1 MQFRIARAMHHKSTT
16 TLSIELFLLLDCG
29 LLIILSLPSSVS
41 SSDISF
47 FRIIC
52 RFLDDNDFFCQKYL
66 CFICRKL
73 SRFSRLGRITLSIP
87 SPQQLRVIVV
97 SLGREEMETSG
108 CSLAISIKDDIGEYS
123 VKWEGKWGAENWG
136 FWYIANFC
144 FPFSEL
150 LLITSHWWKKPFN
163 FWKQLGESNF
173 YFFLEFLSTL
183 HNLQFDHYMW

>member
-1 MQFRIARAMHHKSTT
+1 MSKVLIDFGKCSFALRARCIISRVP
-16 TLSIELFLLLDCG
+16 LSRLSFSPLLRRLLLDCS
-29 LLIILSLPSSVS
+29 LLMHLSLPSSAP

-52 RFLDDNDFFCQKYL
+52 RFLDDNNFFCQKYL

-73 SRFSRLGRITLSIP
+73 SRFSRLGRITFSIP

-97 SLGREEMETSG
+97 SLGIEEMETGG

-136 FWYIANFC
+136 F
-144 FPFSEL
+144 
-150 LLITSHWWKKPFN
+150 
-163 FWKQLGESNF
+163 
-173 YFFLEFLSTL
+173 
-183 HNLQFDHYMW
+183 